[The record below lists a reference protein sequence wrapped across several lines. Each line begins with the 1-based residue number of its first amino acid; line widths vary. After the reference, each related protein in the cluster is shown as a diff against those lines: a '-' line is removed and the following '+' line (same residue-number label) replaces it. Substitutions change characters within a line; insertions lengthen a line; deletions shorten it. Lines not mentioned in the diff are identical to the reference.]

1 MSPKGLGA
9 SKTQIWPGS
18 PILADNGQNGQKWPK
33 MAKND
38 QKMAQNHPKMTFFD
52 FQSVYTQNDRNFAL
66 IMNLSVIFEKN
77 MPKTPKMAKKGQNGT
92 KSPKSDFF

>member
-9 SKTQIWPGS
+9 SKTQVWPSG
-18 PILADNGQNGQKWPK
+18 PNLTENGQNRQNRQKWPK
-33 MAKND
+33 MA
-38 QKMAQNHPKMTFFD
+38 QKHPKMTFFD

-66 IMNLSVIFEKN
+66 ILNLSFFLKKKCQKRQKW
-77 MPKTPKMAKKGQNGT
+77 PKKGQNGT